1 MISHKSSA
9 LRKKY
14 LPFAE
19 MTSMCMYP
27 FKSFSTFATDGG
39 TIFSC
44 VPENE
49 GSYIMIFKIKSRKL
63 FNVQLMLPIN
73 TTTNRTIRGCF

>member
-9 LRKKY
+9 LGKKY

-44 VPENE
+44 VPENQ
-49 GSYIMIFKIKSRKL
+49 GYYTMIFRIHKE
-63 FNVQLMLPIN
+63 
-73 TTTNRTIRGCF
+73 

>member
-1 MISHKSSA
+1 MISHKSWV

-27 FKSFSTFATDGG
+27 FKSFSTLATDGG

-49 GSYIMIFKIKSRKL
+49 VSYVIIFR
-63 FNVQLMLPIN
+63 MP
-73 TTTNRTIRGCF
+73 T